1 MFETEIK
8 VRFRDLD
15 AMGHLNNAVYFT
27 FMEHARTV
35 YYMEVA
41 KARRLQ
47 DMEFILASA
56 RCDFRS
62 AVEWGETVVVRAW
75 PTRIGES
82 SFVLRY
88 ELRVKEDGR
97 LAAEGESVQVAYDYA
112 AKRSKP
118 MPAAFRKAIEAEMA
132 AGPAPQA

>member
-1 MFETEIK
+1 MAFETEIK

-15 AMGHLNNAVYFT
+15 AMGHLNNAVYFSY
-27 FMEHARTV
+27 MEQARTE
-35 YYMEVA
+35 YYLRVA
-41 KARRLQ
+41 KARRLGEI
-47 DMEFILASA
+47 EFILASA

-62 AVEWGETVVVRAW
+62 PVEYGETVVVRAW

-88 ELRVKEDGR
+88 ELRVKGDGR

-112 AKRSKP
+112 IRKSKP
-118 MPAAFRKAIEAEMA
+118 MPAAFRKAIEAELE
-132 AGPAPQA
+132 AGPAP